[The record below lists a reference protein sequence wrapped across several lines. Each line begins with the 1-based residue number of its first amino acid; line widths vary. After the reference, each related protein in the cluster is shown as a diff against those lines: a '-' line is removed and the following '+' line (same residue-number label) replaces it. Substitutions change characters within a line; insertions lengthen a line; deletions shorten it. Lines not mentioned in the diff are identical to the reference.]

1 MGYGYGY
8 GLAPERER
16 EKGSVFIFFLRDKV
30 VFFTARDVH
39 AVVEGVD
46 SLPQAS

>member
-1 MGYGYGY
+1 MAY
-8 GLAPERER
+8 LAPERERER

-46 SLPQAS
+46 SLPQES